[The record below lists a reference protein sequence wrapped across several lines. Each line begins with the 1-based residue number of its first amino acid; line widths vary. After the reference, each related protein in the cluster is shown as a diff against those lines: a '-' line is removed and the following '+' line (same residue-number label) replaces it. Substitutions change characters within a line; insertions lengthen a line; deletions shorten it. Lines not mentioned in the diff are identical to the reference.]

1 MANDWRNTSYFLL
14 IFLIFVENTVYI
26 NTMGDMDV
34 VIVGSWQAVLIAE
47 RVLTRVFVP
56 RGALVD
62 EMVVL
67 KVN

>member
-1 MANDWRNTSYFLL
+1 MANDWRNTLYFLL
-14 IFLIFVENTVYI
+14 IFFIFVENTVYI

-34 VIVGSWQAVLIAE
+34 VVVGSWQAVLIAE

>member
-34 VIVGSWQAVLIAE
+34 VVVGSWQAVLIAE